1 MMKRKKVT
9 IVGSGHTG
17 ATLAFIIATRDIAD
31 VVLVDRKKNE
41 AQIKGKTLDILQ
53 SGSILGFD
61 THVTSTVDYA
71 ETADSDVV
79 VITAGVPRLP
89 GMSRDELIQTNE
101 QVMIEVT
108 EQIVKYSPHCK
119 IIVLTN
125 PVDAMT
131 YTVYQ
136 HSGFSSERVMG
147 QSGVL
152 DSARFNT
159 FVAEALNVAVNDV
172 HGIVLGGHGDTMVPL
187 IRHCHVNGVPIT
199 ELLPQEKIDDIV
211 KRTQGGGA
219 EIVKLL
225 GDGSAYYAPSAAVYE
240 MIEAIIL
247 DKQRVLPTIAYCDG
261 TYGLEDLYIGV
272 PTVVSGKGIEKII
285 ELDLTSEEKQQF
297 KHSAEAVSALKS
309 TLKSVQK

>member
-1 MMKRKKVT
+1 MKRKKVS
-9 IVGSGHTG
+9 IIGSGHTG
-17 ATLAFIIATRDIAD
+17 STLAFITATRDIAD
-31 VVLVDRKKNE
+31 VVLVDREKNKQ
-41 AQIKGKTLDILQ
+41 AIKGKTLDILQ

-61 THVTSTVDYA
+61 THVTSTTDYS
-71 ETADSDVV
+71 ETKDSDVV

-89 GMSRDELIQTNE
+89 GMTRDELIQTNE

-108 EQIVKYSPHCK
+108 EQIVKYSPECK

-136 HSGFSSERVMG
+136 KSGFPSERVMG

-159 FVAEALNVAVNDV
+159 FVADALGVAVNDV

-187 IRHCHVNGVPIT
+187 IRHSHVNGVPLN
-199 ELLPQEKIDDIV
+199 ELLPQEKIQDII
-211 KRTQGGGA
+211 KRTQNGGA

-225 GDGSAYYAPSAAVYE
+225 EDGSAYYAPAAAVYE
-240 MIEAIIL
+240 MVEAIIL
-247 DKQRVLPTIAYCDG
+247 DKKRVLPSIAYCNG
-261 TYGLEDLYIGV
+261 VYGLEDLYIGV
-272 PTVVSGKGIEKII
+272 PTVLGVNGIEKVI
-285 ELDLTSEEKQQF
+285 EIDLTDEERQQF
-297 KHSAEAVSALKS
+297 AHSAEAVRQLKAS
-309 TLKSVQK
+309 LKGHV